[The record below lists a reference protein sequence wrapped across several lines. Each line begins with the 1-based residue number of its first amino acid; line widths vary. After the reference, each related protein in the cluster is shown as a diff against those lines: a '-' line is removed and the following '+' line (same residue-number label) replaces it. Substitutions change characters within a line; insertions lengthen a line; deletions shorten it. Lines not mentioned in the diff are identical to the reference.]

1 MRLTVG
7 NLNSNYTVHTYSK
20 HSKTVLFPSG
30 NRSFDSVPHKR
41 TRSGLQKNSN
51 SILKYCCCFLHS
63 SCLHKHRWRDLL
75 KEEASYPVIM
85 DPQEEL
91 RGFVDNDQFVSY
103 RWLAFCLNIHVEKSK
118 SILEKFKNSNNDISA
133 TYCVSGQLK
142 NKQQSISVVSEK
154 NLARCKDLFEVINCT
169 HIYSI
174 QKNKFAESTNVP
186 LQLNAA
192 DVQQANELIAQQ
204 PHCIPLL
211 LNSAGGI
218 KLEGSDVQ
226 AIGKRVAAIVRT
238 ITTSGTD
245 SNIENAE
252 GGMSKAFAT
261 ASNSTKEKNGALSSS
276 GKDGSKDKSKEKSKS
291 VASAFFANSTSSTP
305 AIEKPKPVKKVPI
318 NGNKTVPAAKIAPI
332 ISKGA
337 AGSKLDDGEGEDE
350 DDEWTEEGGE
360 SYKPDK
366 KKLKNRKNVPTDSK
380 VMDGETLVTSPPS
393 IAEIEEH
400 DDNAA
405 DSGEVKKAQLH
416 VHGAMDDYMEDVAIE
431 KYKAGQLGDSNAEP
445 VASGKRTKRKLVE
458 KVMSVQYLMLDVG
471 QFFLRLTDI

>member
-1 MRLTVG
+1 
-7 NLNSNYTVHTYSK
+7 
-20 HSKTVLFPSG
+20 
-30 NRSFDSVPHKR
+30 
-41 TRSGLQKNSN
+41 
-51 SILKYCCCFLHS
+51 
-63 SCLHKHRWRDLL
+63 
-75 KEEASYPVIM
+75 M

-142 NKQQSISVVSEK
+142 NKQQSISVVTEK

-204 PHCIPLL
+204 PHNIPLL
-211 LNSAGGI
+211 LNSVGGI

-238 ITTSGTD
+238 IPTSETD
-245 SNIENAE
+245 SNTANAE
-252 GGMSKAFAT
+252 RGMSKAFYT
-261 ASNSTKEKNGALSSS
+261 ASDSSKDKNGASSSS

-291 VASAFFANSTSSTP
+291 MASAFFANSTSSTP
-305 AIEKPKPVKKVPI
+305 ATEKPKPVKKTPMNATKPPPAV
-318 NGNKTVPAAKIAPI
+318 KAATTVTKDKVE
-332 ISKGA
+332 SKQDEGEGA
-337 AGSKLDDGEGEDE
+337 GEDE

-366 KKLKNRKNVPTDSK
+366 KKLKNRKSVTIDQKSS
-380 VMDGETLVTSPPS
+380 DGEAVSTSQPS
-393 IAEIEEH
+393 LTENEEQ
-400 DDNAA
+400 DDK
-405 DSGEVKKAQLH
+405 DEEKVETKKAQIH
-416 VHGAMDDYMEDVAIE
+416 VHGAMDDYMEDVAVE
-431 KYKAGQLGDSNAEP
+431 KFKAGQSGESNDAEP
-445 VASGKRTKRKLVE
+445 VMSGKRTKRKLVE
-458 KVMSVQYLMLDVG
+458 KVMNTSMSLPD
-471 QFFLRLTDI
+471 

>member
-1 MRLTVG
+1 
-7 NLNSNYTVHTYSK
+7 
-20 HSKTVLFPSG
+20 
-30 NRSFDSVPHKR
+30 
-41 TRSGLQKNSN
+41 
-51 SILKYCCCFLHS
+51 
-63 SCLHKHRWRDLL
+63 
-75 KEEASYPVIM
+75 M

-142 NKQQSISVVSEK
+142 NKQQSISVVTEK

-192 DVQQANELIAQQ
+192 DVQQTNELIAQQ
-204 PHCIPLL
+204 PHCKPLL

-226 AIGKRVAAIVRT
+226 SIGKRVAAIVRT
-238 ITTSGTD
+238 ITTASTD
-245 SNIENAE
+245 SHTENAE
-252 GGMSKAFAT
+252 GGMSKAFSSAT
-261 ASNSTKEKNGALSSS
+261 DSSKEKSGASSSS
-276 GKDGSKDKSKEKSKS
+276 GKDGSKEKSKEKSKS
-291 VASAFFANSTSSTP
+291 MASAFFANSTSSTP

-318 NGNKTVPAAKIAPI
+318 AATKSGSVAQTASIATKGTVE
-332 ISKGA
+332 SKR
-337 AGSKLDDGEGEDE
+337 DDGECEDE

-366 KKLKNRKNVPTDSK
+366 KKLKNRKNVVIDKAAS
-380 VMDGETLVTSPPS
+380 DGEPIVTSQPAPTG
-393 IAEIEEH
+393 IEEH
-400 DDNAA
+400 DDDVAE
-405 DSGEVKKAQLH
+405 SGETKKTQMHVH

-431 KYKAGQLGDSNAEP
+431 KFKAGQSGESDAEP
-445 VASGKRTKRKLVE
+445 VGDGNSKRTKRKLVE
-458 KVMSVQYLMLDVG
+458 KVMNVRQIS
-471 QFFLRLTDI
+471 LRLPD